1 MSRYD
6 VIILDIIIVRHYR
19 NYVVKQRQR
28 KTMVR
33 NDKKEREKGEGRIKR
48 KGKKGKIYTTDDGTI
63 LTNRWHIV
71 SSLSSRQLRISLTK
85 KSATGRGICEGRN
98 RGKLQRVRSKIK
110 VVLPRVVLFNEQ
122 SSNNCTRRRA
132 LYAKMYVI
140 TDENTQ
146 CIEFMRCGNFNFSV
160 YIYGKEIKITIR

>member
-1 MSRYD
+1 MY
-6 VIILDIIIVRHYR
+6 
-19 NYVVKQRQR
+19 
-28 KTMVR
+28 
-33 NDKKEREKGEGRIKR
+33 
-48 KGKKGKIYTTDDGTI
+48 
-63 LTNRWHIV
+63 
-71 SSLSSRQLRISLTK
+71 RQLRISLTK

-140 TDENTQ
+140 TDGNTQ

-160 YIYGKEIKITIR
+160 HIHIWKGNKNYDTIVELKITFHSNPRDRTLFATSLTCTYTIVRNNIYLRDTVNGFVEDASRNK